1 MSAELNKVLCAILS
15 AILVLLLSSF
25 ISELLYHPKD
35 SDEKVSYLIEEEK
48 SFSESSLSENEVIEM
63 KSISTKEIE
72 QLLAKASLDAGK
84 KFVTKNCSA
93 CHSFELPIKNKVG
106 PSLAKIMNR
115 KVGSLEEYRY
125 SKTLKDNSSEW
136 SYKNLY
142 LFLENPKAWAP
153 GTKMSYRGISKQT
166 DLINVLKYLS
176 NVSKLNES

>member
-35 SDEKVSYLIEEEK
+35 SDDKISYLIEEEV
-48 SFSESSLSENEVIEM
+48 FSESSLSKNEVLELEI
-63 KSISTKEIE
+63 ISSKEIE
-72 QLLAKASLDAGK
+72 QLLTKANLDAGK
-84 KFVTKNCSA
+84 KFVTKNCTA

-106 PSLAKIMNR
+106 PSLATIMNR
-115 KVGSLEEYRY
+115 KVGSMEGYKY
-125 SKTLKDNSSEW
+125 SKSLKGNTLVW

-153 GTKMSYRGISKQT
+153 GTKMSYRGISKQA
-166 DLINVLKYLS
+166 DLVNVLKYLS
-176 NVSKLNES
+176 YGSKLNES